1 MPAHFYTVFG
11 RRFEPAIRCA
21 IVQSRPI
28 TSFIQA
34 ADWEFVG
41 TVRPSEPPPVG
52 FRHDRAC
59 RISRAKKKHVQGL
72 STHDVHSLLPQQHS
86 AKADAISGWQ
96 TLGFPWQQSWTKNA
110 SSLRVPLTSTL

>member
-28 TSFIQA
+28 PAFIQA

-41 TVRPSEPPPVG
+41 TVRPTEAPPAG
-52 FRHDRAC
+52 FRHARAEDAT
-59 RISRAKKKHVQGL
+59 RFIGFFVF
-72 STHDVHSLLPQQHS
+72 HSEGAARQ
-86 AKADAISGWQ
+86 
-96 TLGFPWQQSWTKNA
+96 
-110 SSLRVPLTSTL
+110 

>member
-1 MPAHFYTVFG
+1 MPAQFYTVFG

-28 TSFIQA
+28 PSFIQA

-52 FRHDRAC
+52 FRHARAEDAM
-59 RISRAKKKHVQGL
+59 RFVGYF
-72 STHDVHSLLPQQHS
+72 VFHSEGT
-86 AKADAISGWQ
+86 A
-96 TLGFPWQQSWTKNA
+96 
-110 SSLRVPLTSTL
+110 

>member
-1 MPAHFYTVFG
+1 MLAHFYTVFG

-28 TSFIQA
+28 PSFIQA

-52 FRHDRAC
+52 FRHDRAEDAT
-59 RISRAKKKHVQGL
+59 RFIGFFVF
-72 STHDVHSLLPQQHS
+72 HSEGV
-86 AKADAISGWQ
+86 A
-96 TLGFPWQQSWTKNA
+96 
-110 SSLRVPLTSTL
+110 

>member
-11 RRFEPAIRCA
+11 RRCEPAIRCA

-28 TSFIQA
+28 PSFIQA

-52 FRHDRAC
+52 FRHDRAEDAT
-59 RISRAKKKHVQGL
+59 RFIGFFVF
-72 STHDVHSLLPQQHS
+72 HSEGV
-86 AKADAISGWQ
+86 A
-96 TLGFPWQQSWTKNA
+96 
-110 SSLRVPLTSTL
+110 